1 MMIHAKALPGQS
13 SVKMESTANF
23 KEPENAI
30 VVAKADDDLQ
40 HFKNLVNEMSSQ
52 VKMLEHKVQEVER
65 FYSSNRKK
73 LSMYSK
79 NKDKNRH
86 ILNIKKHQDHT
97 APSESMQE
105 LICQFG
111 KIMNQIILRKGTR
124 SSQDSVD
131 DDLGLHNCSELNG
144 KPRDFS
150 TIKMRM
156 EIKDGTGYNH
166 VREIY
171 SDVRSVLKNAMKYN
185 DEKSDAHVTANTL
198 LAKFEEKWLLLLPKV
213 MQEDERIEDDQ
224 DVQLA
229 NHARMANDIR
239 GQLSNVDEHLN
250 EVKEAVLKKCR
261 KMTTLEK
268 RELGKALTQLSADDL
283 RQALEIVAQS
293 NPAFEASA
301 EEVDLDID
309 AQSEYTL
316 RRLKYFIMDVRHAR
330 EKPSP
335 SVGGDNANDNN
346 NSNTDKAHNFKR
358 KREILDVG
366 GKTAKKK
373 IKMHG

>member
-1 MMIHAKALPGQS
+1 MIHAKALPGQS
-13 SVKMESTANF
+13 SVKIDI

-30 VVAKADDDLQ
+30 VVAKSDDDLQ
-40 HFKNLVNEMSSQ
+40 HFKHIVSEMSSQ
-52 VKMLEHKVQEVER
+52 VKMLEQKVQEVER

-73 LSMYSK
+73 LSTNSK

-86 ILNIKKHQDHT
+86 ILIIKKHQDHT

-111 KIMNQIILRKGTR
+111 KLMNQIIQRKGSR

-131 DDLGLHNCSELNG
+131 DDLGLENCSELNG

-150 TIKMRM
+150 AIKKRM

-171 SDVRSVLKNAMKYN
+171 SDVRSVLKNSMKYN

-213 MQEDERIEDDQ
+213 MQEDERIVDDQ

-229 NHARMANDIR
+229 NHARMANDVR
-239 GQLSNVDEHLN
+239 GQLSNVEEHLN

-268 RELGKALTQLSADDL
+268 RELGKALAQLSADDL
-283 RQALEIVAQS
+283 RKALEIVAQS
-293 NPAFEASA
+293 NPAFQASA

-316 RRLKYFIMDVRHAR
+316 RMLKYFIMDVLRGR

-335 SVGGDNANDNN
+335 SVGGDNTHDNDN
-346 NSNTDKAHNFKR
+346 SNADKAYNFKR
-358 KREILDVG
+358 KREIVEVG
-366 GKTAKKK
+366 GKPAKKK